1 MGLSTEDMKRKYW
14 PEITDLDIA
23 RKVALQGV
31 WAALFVAGVTALF
44 ATLAILGHPV
54 AGVDALAFV
63 EVVIFGVLAI
73 GIWRMSRVAAL
84 LALILFVLEKIWAFQ
99 DGQRPAGVI
108 VAIVII
114 FGFLNAVRATF
125 RYRQLLKSVQSVA
138 GPDPISPR

>member
-1 MGLSTEDMKRKYW
+1 MGLSNEDMKRKYW

-31 WAALFVAGVTALF
+31 WAALFVAGVT
-44 ATLAILGHPV
+44 
-54 AGVDALAFV
+54 FV
-63 EVVIFGVLAI
+63 EVGIFGLLAI